1 MVAPCDFTGTH
12 FSSGGAWFCLVTLTV
27 LDRWRGLHMALSGH
41 SVGRAECQRLTQN
54 RQYERLAF
62 TVWFRL

>member
-1 MVAPCDFTGTH
+1 V
-12 FSSGGAWFCLVTLTV
+12 GAWFCLVTLTV